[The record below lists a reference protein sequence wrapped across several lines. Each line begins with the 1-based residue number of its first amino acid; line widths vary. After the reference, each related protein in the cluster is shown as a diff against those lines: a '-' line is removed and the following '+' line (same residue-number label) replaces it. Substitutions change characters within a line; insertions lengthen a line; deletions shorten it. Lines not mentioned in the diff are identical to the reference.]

1 MENKEHNL
9 QDKRCE
15 CCGYMTY
22 QREHMSC
29 IRAAKQAQPSA
40 VPDVD
45 WLAQV
50 IRAVDG
56 NHSLGAGALAE
67 KIVDAMLAAAQK

>member
-1 MENKEHNL
+1 MKNKEHNM

-29 IRAAKQAQPSA
+29 IRAARQA
-40 VPDVD
+40 
-45 WLAQV
+45 
-50 IRAVDG
+50 I
-56 NHSLGAGALAE
+56 
-67 KIVDAMLAAAQK
+67 AAAEQKGGQ